1 MSASFTKGERLSSFK
16 EIQELMKKGETFFH
30 YPFKVVYRNV
40 ALENENQNEQTLN
53 AIIVSVPKRYF
64 KRAVKRNLLKRR
76 IRESYRLNKGLL
88 VAPQGEKTNA
98 LFVYVAKEVTEFS
111 YIERKLKEV
120 LAKISEGET
129 KGGKKN
135 QEKGNETAQ
144 PQAES

>member
-53 AIIVSVPKRYF
+53 AIIVSVPKRNF

-144 PQAES
+144 PQTES

>member
-16 EIQELMKKGETFFH
+16 EIQDLMKKGEPFFH

-40 ALENENQNEQTLN
+40 ALEDANEEVLN
-53 AIIVSVPKRYF
+53 AIIVSVPKRNF

-98 LFVYVAKEVTEFS
+98 LFVYVAKDVTEFS
-111 YIERKLKEV
+111 YIEKKLKEV
-120 LAKISEGET
+120 LVKISEGET

-135 QEKGNETAQ
+135 QEQGNETAQ
-144 PQAES
+144 PQTES

>member
-16 EIQELMKKGETFFH
+16 EIQDLMKKGETFFH

-40 ALENENQNEQTLN
+40 AIEDANEEALN
-53 AIIVSVPKRYF
+53 AIIVSVPKRNF

-98 LFVYVAKEVTEFS
+98 LFVYVAKEVTQFS
-111 YIERKLKEV
+111 YIEKRLKEV
-120 LAKISEGET
+120 LVKISEGET

-135 QEKGNETAQ
+135 QEQGNETAQ

>member
-16 EIQELMKKGETFFH
+16 EIQALMKKGNTFFH
-30 YPFKVVYRNV
+30 YPFKVVYLNV
-40 ALENENQNEQTLN
+40 PAPDADEQECLN
-53 AIIVSVPKRYF
+53 SIIVSVPKRHF

-98 LFVYVAKEVTEFS
+98 LFVYISKEVLEFS

-129 KGGKKN
+129 EEGKKN
-135 QEKGNETAQ
+135 KEKGNGTAE
-144 PQAES
+144 PQQES

>member
-16 EIQELMKKGETFFH
+16 EIQDLMKKGETFFH

-40 ALENENQNEQTLN
+40 ALEDANEEVLN
-53 AIIVSVPKRYF
+53 AIIVSVPKRNF

-111 YIERKLKEV
+111 YIEKKLKEV
-120 LAKISEGET
+120 LVKISEGET

-135 QEKGNETAQ
+135 QEQGNETAQ
-144 PQAES
+144 PQT